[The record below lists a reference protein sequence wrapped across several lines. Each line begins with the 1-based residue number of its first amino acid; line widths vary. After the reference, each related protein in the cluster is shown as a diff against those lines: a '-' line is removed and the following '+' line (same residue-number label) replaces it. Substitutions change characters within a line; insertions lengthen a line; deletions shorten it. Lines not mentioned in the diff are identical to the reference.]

1 MNATTPDLA
10 AETADRRYQLL
21 ARLEARART
30 YTGPVACGLCGNE
43 LNPVGDGAACRCPDP
58 KVQTPAEAVADLRG
72 LVDFLTEE
80 VTTTRRRLAEAVALA
95 EETAVMLRLARS
107 HATDMEGLLTFER
120 GQVARFVRV
129 TGAILG
135 RAGHV
140 PAGETAVLLA
150 SELSRPAG

>member
-1 MNATTPDLA
+1 MNPTTPDLT
-10 AETADRRYQLL
+10 AETADRRHQLL

-30 YTGPVACGLCGNE
+30 YTGPVSCTACGAE
-43 LNPVGDGAACRCPDP
+43 LNPRDGEACRCPDP
-58 KVQTPAEAVADLRG
+58 KVQTPDEAVADLRG

-129 TGAILG
+129 AGAILG

-150 SELSRPAG
+150 DELARPAG